1 MARLGLIN
9 VVAVAGKFSGTLAAA
24 RWHAAVPRRDATAL
38 ALLMNTRG
46 LTEMVILGI
55 GLQVGLIDDTVYSL
69 MVAMAVLTTAA
80 AGPLLSRVKPRP
92 VLVGSV
98 SAVSPRIQ
106 PRRVE
111 QADGLLVHS
120 GRER

>member
-1 MARLGLIN
+1 
-9 VVAVAGKFSGTLAAA
+9 
-24 RWHAAVPRRDATAL
+24 
-38 ALLMNTRG
+38 MNTRG

-80 AGPLLSRVKPRP
+80 AGPLLSRVRPRP

-98 SAVSPRIQ
+98 SAVAPRIQ
-106 PRRVE
+106 IPRRVE
-111 QADGLLVHS
+111 QADGRLVPT